1 MTISLSFSR
10 ACLYMCMH
18 LRSKGQQWVLSSTIT
33 LYIIFWDRVS
43 LNEHLTHWDH
53 LAGYQKKPQGSTRH
67 LSTESTEVTSTS
79 CLFYLV
85 AGDRTQAGMPIY
97 QLSQPLDLYD
107 HQSLR
112 HVILQGFLCVLLLGT
127 HMSHIYHR
135 ELHWANGAAFHP
147 AFHAC
152 PAACSHVGGCRVLKS
167 FTFLQNSS

>member
-1 MTISLSFSR
+1 MCLFVYVHAFEEQRSTMSALFHNHSLHYF
-10 ACLYMCMH
+10 
-18 LRSKGQQWVLSSTIT
+18 LRQG
-33 LYIIFWDRVS
+33 
-43 LNEHLTHWDH
+43 LTEWASHPLGSPCWIP
-53 LAGYQKKPQGSTRH
+53 KKPQGSTRH
-67 LSTESTEVTSTS
+67 LSTESAEVTSTS

-112 HVILQGFLCVLLLGT
+112 HVILQGFLCVLLLGS

-135 ELHWANGAAFHP
+135 ELHWASGAAFHP
-147 AFHAC
+147 AFHAR